1 MNMNRMRSEK
11 NIATL
16 SIVRSI
22 TNNWRLRFGIKRTNF
37 KIRNKRNVRKTL
49 RPELPSPSPRNCWP
63 NSKTLSEIET
73 QNQKL
78 INLYDIVEF
87 DLLTSRWRWRHQKH
101 WSRWQC
107 IETVL
112 RQPPS
117 TTSRRQKCPK
127 TQCCWSRRLR
137 WVRPAGRGTRCP
149 STAYWLKLRVKFLVE
164 STCVRRA
171 L

>member
-63 NSKTLSEIET
+63 NSKTLFENDT

-78 INLYDIVEF
+78 INLNTISLSLTFSPQDDDDAIKNIEAVGNVSKRSFGNHLQQHLDGKNARKHNVAGLDDCGEF
-87 DLLTSRWRWRHQKH
+87 GRLVV
-101 WSRWQC
+101 
-107 IETVL
+107 VL
-112 RQPPS
+112 DAHRQ
-117 TTSRRQKCPK
+117 RID
-127 TQCCWSRRLR
+127 
-137 WVRPAGRGTRCP
+137 
-149 STAYWLKLRVKFLVE
+149 
-164 STCVRRA
+164 
-171 L
+171 